1 MTTSTTIL
9 CDGCGL
15 PATPQHI
22 AERVQRLE
30 RATRY
35 RPIHIDVLF
44 VAMAPVARAEDDFYG
59 AQGSP
64 EFFDTLLDGVEIQGD
79 AGLSGPESGVARL
92 LEFQKKGCYLTF
104 VSECALIQE
113 NSADPDGVAATALE
127 HISRLAPALIRRIRF
142 NYRPKNVALLGGNLN
157 PLVEILR
164 QSEIAPLLLLDQG
177 LPLRLPAPRD
187 AVLQARFQGVL
198 TRKAASEAT
207 PAGM

>member
-30 RATRY
+30 RDTRY

-44 VAMAPVARAEDDFYG
+44 VGMAPVARAEDDLYG

-64 EFFDTLLDGVEIQGD
+64 NFFDTLLDGVEIRED
-79 AGLSGPESGVARL
+79 AGLSAPESGVARL

-104 VSECALIQE
+104 VSECALIRE
-113 NSADPDGVAATALE
+113 DPADPDGVAATERE

-177 LPLRLPAPRD
+177 RPLTLPVPGD
-187 AVLQARFQGVL
+187 AVSQARFRDAL
-198 TRKAASEAT
+198 TSKAPSGAT